1 MPLRVAVLT
10 LSLALPAPTWAAQE
24 TDPPPLQRPSAVKTE
39 PAATVP
45 ATPEA
50 PAPAAPAPVEPAGP
64 APAAPAVAAPSQVS
78 PGTGAA
84 VRLSPRPGASRQPA
98 GPGVGVYEA
107 QPGAPAPASEG
118 VPRYFRAPFAES
130 LWPGLVGHDVLMVLG
145 SGARECVTLTKKTPD
160 ALYFKHRKNGNQQ
173 APLSAVTSIHEHSWE
188 CQTRTNEAPPAEWAR
203 SGAGAGLALS
213 GIGAVMGGLY
223 DASHPD
229 PACELRDEEGVTC
242 KKGVGG
248 VPHFMYAILGV
259 TTVTLGTPVVAIG
272 GASTSRDLRV
282 KGKIW
287 ARAAGWTL
295 YSAATLLNVLWL
307 TGFYGKVEALQVR
320 GLTTGAGLLGLGG
333 ASFMAVDALLARQ
346 ELIAL
351 RRQDAQVRTG
361 AGRGLRI
368 GAAPIGQGGR
378 MSGMSFGIGGRF

>member
-1 MPLRVAVLT
+1 MSLRVTVLT
-10 LSLALPAPTWAAQE
+10 LSLALPARTWAAQE
-24 TDPPPLQRPSAVKTE
+24 APPLQRPSAVKAEPVAPVE
-39 PAATVP
+39 PAPAVP
-45 ATPEA
+45 VE
-50 PAPAAPAPVEPAGP
+50 PAPAAPSA
-64 APAAPAVAAPSQVS
+64 QLS

-84 VRLSPRPGASRQPA
+84 VQLSPRSGASRKPA
-98 GPGVGVYEA
+98 SVGVYEVQA
-107 QPGAPAPASEG
+107 GAPAPAGEG
-118 VPRYFRAPFAES
+118 MPRYFRAPFAES
-130 LWPGLVGHDVLMVLG
+130 MWPGVVGHDVLMVLG

-160 ALYFKHRKNGNQQ
+160 AVYFKHRKNGNQQ
-173 APLSAVTSIHEHSWE
+173 APLSAVTSIHEYSWE

-213 GIGAVMGGLY
+213 AIGAVMGGLY

-229 PACELRDEEGVTC
+229 PRCELRDEDGVTC

-248 VPHFMYAILGV
+248 IPHFMYAILGV
-259 TTVTLGTPVVAIG
+259 STVTLGTPVVAIG

-307 TGFYGKVEALQVR
+307 TGFYGKVEALQLR

-333 ASFMAVDALLARQ
+333 SGFMAVDALLARQ

-351 RRQDAQVRTG
+351 RRQDAQVRPV

-368 GAAPIGQGGR
+368 GASPIGQGGQ
-378 MSGMSFGIGGRF
+378 MTGMSFGIGGRF

>member
-1 MPLRVAVLT
+1 M
-10 LSLALPAPTWAAQE
+10 
-24 TDPPPLQRPSAVKTE
+24 
-39 PAATVP
+39 
-45 ATPEA
+45 
-50 PAPAAPAPVEPAGP
+50 
-64 APAAPAVAAPSQVS
+64 
-78 PGTGAA
+78 
-84 VRLSPRPGASRQPA
+84 
-98 GPGVGVYEA
+98 
-107 QPGAPAPASEG
+107 
-118 VPRYFRAPFAES
+118 PRYFRAPFAES
-130 LWPGLVGHDVLMVLG
+130 MWPGVVGHDVLMVLG

-160 ALYFKHRKNGNQQ
+160 AVYFKHRKNGNQQ
-173 APLSAVTSIHEHSWE
+173 APLSAVTSIHEYSWE

-213 GIGAVMGGLY
+213 AIGAVMGGLY

-229 PACELRDEEGVTC
+229 PRCELRDEDGVTC

-248 VPHFMYAILGV
+248 IPHFMYAILGV
-259 TTVTLGTPVVAIG
+259 STVTLGTPVVAIG

-307 TGFYGKVEALQVR
+307 TGFYGKVEALQLR

-333 ASFMAVDALLARQ
+333 SGFMAVDALLARQ

-351 RRQDAQVRTG
+351 RRQDAQVRPV

-368 GAAPIGQGGR
+368 GASPIGQGGQ
-378 MSGMSFGIGGRF
+378 MTGMSFGIGGRF